1 MRSSGDGVAVMKF
14 FNKMT
19 ERSLNV
25 LFVWLERQHV
35 DRRGGRDSNTKCANK
50 VE

>member
-19 ERSLNV
+19 ELSLNV

-35 DRRGGRDSNTKCANK
+35 DRRGERDSNTKCANK